1 MTVAVAW
8 QISKDTASEFM
19 EDGVPRLAAA
29 LAYYA
34 MFSIGPLLVIVIA
47 VAGLFLEKGAVRQEV
62 IQQVQSMIG
71 PKAAETVQSM
81 FSTQQH
87 QSSVIATILG
97 TIALVFGA
105 SGVFGQL
112 QDALNTIWEVKPKPG
127 QGIWGFIRNRF
138 LSFGMVLGI
147 GFLLLVSMV
156 ITTALEAFSGQI
168 NHWLPMPDFVAK
180 ALHFVISFGVIT
192 LLFAMIFR
200 FLPDATVKWRDVWVG
215 AMGTALLFTIGKF
228 LIGMYLGRQST
239 SSAYG
244 AAGSVIVIL
253 LWVYY
258 SSLILFAG
266 AEFTQ
271 VYARKTGSEIAPSPN
286 AVPVS
291 EEARSQQGIPHK
303 EAVSKTSPEPAY
315 AHTRAPGHN
324 GDWNG
329 ARTPVSVWAAMGTA
343 FVGGWLA
350 HQKVTRRRV
359 GKRV

>member
-1 MTVAVAW
+1 MTAAVAW
-8 QISKDTASEFM
+8 QISKDTVSEFM

-34 MFSIGPLLVIVIA
+34 MFSLGPLLVIVIA

-97 TIALVFGA
+97 TIALLFGA

-156 ITTALEAFSGQI
+156 ITTVLEAFSGQI
-168 NHWLPMPDFVAK
+168 NHWLPMPDIIAK

-200 FLPDATVKWRDVWVG
+200 LLPDAPIRWRDVWLG
-215 AMGTALLFTIGKF
+215 AGVTAGLFVIGKWI
-228 LIGMYLGRQST
+228 IGLYLGRSDIGA
-239 SSAYG
+239 AYG
-244 AAGSVIVIL
+244 AASWVIL
-253 LWVYY
+253 VLAWVYY
-258 SSLILFAG
+258 SAEIVLFG
-266 AEFTQ
+266 AEFTH
-271 VYARKTGSEIAPSPN
+271 AHAKSSRESSPRPPLPS
-286 AVPVS
+286 
-291 EEARSQQGIPHK
+291 GG
-303 EAVSKTSPEPAY
+303 
-315 AHTRAPGHN
+315 RAG
-324 GDWNG
+324 
-329 ARTPVSVWAAMGTA
+329 
-343 FVGGWLA
+343 
-350 HQKVTRRRV
+350 
-359 GKRV
+359 